1 MILPRGE
8 ALLLPANP
16 AFVWGTLGAAIATM
30 IVQGQLAG
38 PAVWLPDWLALVLA
52 FWIVHQPRR
61 IGVGVAFAAGLV
73 IDVAYGSLLGQHALA
88 YAVMG
93 YGAVS
98 LHRRVLWFDQRG
110 QVLHVLPLFALTVG
124 LQALVRWLAG
134 DGAPPWAWLVSPL
147 LTAAA
152 WPLAT
157 RALLAPQRRAPDP
170 DETRPL

>member
-1 MILPRGE
+1 MIMPRGE
-8 ALLLPANP
+8 ALLLPARP
-16 AFVWGTLGAAIATM
+16 AFVWGTLAAAVLLM

-38 PAVWLPDWLALVLA
+38 RSVWLPDWLALVLV
-52 FWIVHQPRR
+52 FWSMHQPRR

-73 IDVAYGSLLGQHALA
+73 LDVAHGVLLGQHALA

-93 YGAVS
+93 YGAVT

-110 QVLHVLPLFALTVG
+110 QMLHVLPLFALALA

-134 DGAPPWAWLVSPL
+134 DGAPPWPWLLSPL

-157 RALLAPQRRAPDP
+157 YALLAPQRRAPDP